1 MDKCSDCGLPLLG
14 TECEGEWQA
23 VLKFVDGKTVDTGE
37 KTPGHPEQCCDCFDE
52 MFGKPKYKRNRP
64 RPDATPEELAKHAE
78 YWAWIVEKKA
88 KRGGFN

>member
-14 TECEGEWQA
+14 RECEGEFQS
-23 VLKFVDGKTVDTGE
+23 VYDSKGNLVPGE
-37 KTPGHPEQCCDCFDE
+37 TTPGHPEQCCDCFDE
-52 MFGKPKYKRNRP
+52 MFGKPKYKRSRP

-78 YWAWIVEKKA
+78 YRAHIERERT